1 MIDNHSSKR
10 NINLVIGLGKSG
22 FWAAKYLRSI
32 NKRVIVWESKDGIE
46 FLERKTEL
54 EELNILVYLNKE
66 FIFEEIQPF
75 VKEIESVVVS
85 PSIPYDHITIIELKK
100 KGIKVIG
107 EINVA
112 WEILKDTNWI
122 GITGTNGKT
131 TVTHLLSHIL
141 CDTGLYAPF
150 AGNIGT
156 PLCKYAH
163 SKKHE
168 KIDWVVAELSSYQI
182 EISPEVKP
190 SIGIWTTFTE
200 DHLERHKTLENYFNI
215 KKSLLEKSDF
225 RIYNYDDKNLRNHYS
240 SLSRGVWITTSFD
253 KSNFIQCDYWI
264 DDQAYIFERG
274 KKLFK
279 LEHFSLKGMHNL
291 QNLLLVIAA
300 ARKVGLSGKKIKDS
314 LSNYKQLPHRME
326 TIYKNNDLEIINDS
340 KATNFDSSIAG
351 ISSIEG
357 QIIIIAGGR
366 LKGNE
371 YSEWIKVLK
380 KKVKCVFLFGES
392 SKVLKMALINEGFKK
407 NIFEFSELK
416 ELLNFVFHYLQ
427 NNKVGTLLFS
437 PSCSSFDQFK
447 NYEERGDYFKKL
459 ISEKLKVNKSIF
471 CSSIILLES
480 TALPTPIT
488 LFLYNTGTSEPIL
501 TFFPHEITCWQKTD
515 RPSSI
520 KGFDSRSISRQFSR
534 NFLLRNN
541 SAHVTVKAN
550 PPSVL
555 VVNNKIPL

>member
-1 MIDNHSSKR
+1 M
-10 NINLVIGLGKSG
+10 
-22 FWAAKYLRSI
+22 
-32 NKRVIVWESKDGIE
+32 
-46 FLERKTEL
+46 
-54 EELNILVYLNKE
+54 
-66 FIFEEIQPF
+66 
-75 VKEIESVVVS
+75 
-85 PSIPYDHITIIELKK
+85 
-100 KGIKVIG
+100 
-107 EINVA
+107 
-112 WEILKDTNWI
+112 I

-141 CDTGLYAPF
+141 CETELYAPF

-156 PLCKYAH
+156 PLCKYAY

-190 SIGIWTTFTE
+190 NIGIWTTFTE
-200 DHLERHKTLENYFNI
+200 DHLERHKKLENYFNI

-225 RIYNYDDKNLRNHYS
+225 RIYNYDDENLRNHYS
-240 SLSRGVWITTSFD
+240 SLSKGVWITTSLD

-264 DDQAYIFERG
+264 DDQAFIIERG
-274 KKLFK
+274 KRLFK

-326 TIYKNNDLEIINDS
+326 TIYRNNDLEIINDS

-351 ISSIEG
+351 IDSIEG
-357 QIIIIAGGR
+357 QIIIISGGR
-366 LKGNE
+366 LKSNE

-392 SKVLKMALINEGFKK
+392 SKALKIALIKGGFKK
-407 NIFEFSELK
+407 DIFEFSELK

-427 NNKVGTLLFS
+427 NNSRVGTLLFS

-447 NYEERGDYFKKL
+447 NYEERGDHFKKL
-459 ISEKLKVNKSIF
+459 IREKLKVN
-471 CSSIILLES
+471 
-480 TALPTPIT
+480 
-488 LFLYNTGTSEPIL
+488 
-501 TFFPHEITCWQKTD
+501 
-515 RPSSI
+515 
-520 KGFDSRSISRQFSR
+520 
-534 NFLLRNN
+534 
-541 SAHVTVKAN
+541 
-550 PPSVL
+550 
-555 VVNNKIPL
+555 

>member
-1 MIDNHSSKR
+1 MIDNHSSKG

-46 FLERKTEL
+46 FLERKKEL
-54 EELNILVYLNKE
+54 EELNILVSLNKE
-66 FIFEEIQPF
+66 FVFEEIQPF
-75 VKEIESVVVS
+75 LKEIESVVVS

-190 SIGIWTTFTE
+190 NIGIWTTFTE

-253 KSNFIQCDYWI
+253 KSNFIHCDYWI
-264 DDQAYIFERG
+264 DEQAYIVERG

-427 NNKVGTLLFS
+427 NNRVGTLLFS

-471 CSSIILLES
+471 CSSIIS
-480 TALPTPIT
+480 
-488 LFLYNTGTSEPIL
+488 
-501 TFFPHEITCWQKTD
+501 
-515 RPSSI
+515 
-520 KGFDSRSISRQFSR
+520 
-534 NFLLRNN
+534 
-541 SAHVTVKAN
+541 
-550 PPSVL
+550 
-555 VVNNKIPL
+555 

>member
-1 MIDNHSSKR
+1 MIVK
-10 NINLVIGLGKSG
+10 IQ
-22 FWAAKYLRSI
+22 
-32 NKRVIVWESKDGIE
+32 
-46 FLERKTEL
+46 
-54 EELNILVYLNKE
+54 
-66 FIFEEIQPF
+66 IF
-75 VKEIESVVVS
+75 
-85 PSIPYDHITIIELKK
+85 
-100 KGIKVIG
+100 
-107 EINVA
+107 
-112 WEILKDTNWI
+112 
-122 GITGTNGKT
+122 
-131 TVTHLLSHIL
+131 THLLSHIL

-190 SIGIWTTFTE
+190 NIGIWTTFTE

-253 KSNFIQCDYWI
+253 KSNFIHCDYWI
-264 DDQAYIFERG
+264 DEQAYIVERG

-427 NNKVGTLLFS
+427 NNRVGTLLFS

-471 CSSIILLES
+471 CSSIIS
-480 TALPTPIT
+480 
-488 LFLYNTGTSEPIL
+488 
-501 TFFPHEITCWQKTD
+501 
-515 RPSSI
+515 
-520 KGFDSRSISRQFSR
+520 
-534 NFLLRNN
+534 
-541 SAHVTVKAN
+541 
-550 PPSVL
+550 
-555 VVNNKIPL
+555 

>member
-1 MIDNHSSKR
+1 M
-10 NINLVIGLGKSG
+10 
-22 FWAAKYLRSI
+22 RSI
-32 NKRVIVWESKDGIE
+32 DKRVIVWESKDGKE
-46 FLERKTEL
+46 FLEKKTEL
-54 EELNILVYLNKE
+54 EEINILVSLNKE
-66 FIFEEIQPF
+66 FVFKEIHPF

-85 PSIPYDHITIIELKK
+85 PSIPYDHETIIKLKK

-141 CDTGLYAPF
+141 CQNELYAPF

-156 PLCKYAH
+156 PLCQYAY

-168 KIDWVVAELSSYQI
+168 QIDWVVAELSSYQI

-190 SIGIWTTFTE
+190 NIGIWTTFTE

-225 RIYNYDDKNLRNHYS
+225 RIYNYDDENLRNHYI
-240 SLSRGVWITTSFD
+240 SLSKGVWITTSLD

-264 DDQAYIFERG
+264 DDQAFIIERG
-274 KKLFK
+274 KRLFK
-279 LEHFSLKGMHNL
+279 LEHFSLKGTHNL

-314 LSNYKQLPHRME
+314 LSNYKQLQHRME

-351 ISSIEG
+351 INSIEG
-357 QIIIIAGGR
+357 QIIIISGGR

-392 SKVLKMALINEGFKK
+392 SKVLKMALINGGYKK
-407 NIFEFSELK
+407 DIFEFSELK

-447 NYEERGDYFKKL
+447 NYEDRGDHFKKL
-459 ISEKLKVNKSIF
+459 ISEKLKVN
-471 CSSIILLES
+471 
-480 TALPTPIT
+480 
-488 LFLYNTGTSEPIL
+488 
-501 TFFPHEITCWQKTD
+501 
-515 RPSSI
+515 
-520 KGFDSRSISRQFSR
+520 
-534 NFLLRNN
+534 
-541 SAHVTVKAN
+541 
-550 PPSVL
+550 
-555 VVNNKIPL
+555 